1 MRPANRS
8 ILLRAAFLAAL
19 PVCFAP
25 RIVAEDPKP
34 APSAHSKKTEDT
46 FINGAPL
53 TFEQLLKFAGQD
65 AIPLH
70 RRKEAILN
78 RGVDFLL
85 TPDQADKLK
94 AAGASDEILKAIRSK
109 TKPLVAVSLPPP
121 PKKDPLGAVL
131 GTVLLTCAPAE
142 CDISLDGTAVGP
154 TLDGRLE
161 LKKKPGK
168 LVVDFNAKGYI
179 GHQATLSVE
188 ADRSIPVSVVLEPSR
203 ATLETFGADLLKKVV
218 KAVAGD
224 DGLRELTTV
233 QAAGSLTVWSNGGS
247 SVRWTL
253 FMRNNPD
260 RALFQAKA
268 GAILHEV
275 AFTGSEFTA
284 SKNLK
289 GQDALDLPTD
299 LGFIRD
305 YQVSAVLARVSG
317 PQFKIVANHPVPGAD
332 EEYPL
337 VAENGTEKISIG
349 LDSNLRPQKVRIS
362 TTTGVGSALISYS
375 DYFKGAKAFYPK
387 TVQIKP
393 DGSPHGIDV
402 RFDSVDLSPK
412 LNAADYKLRGKP
424 LMNLGN

>member
-1 MRPANRS
+1 MKPANRS
-8 ILLRAAFLAAL
+8 ILLRAAFLAAV
-19 PVCFAP
+19 PVCFAS

-34 APSAHSKKTEDT
+34 APASHSKKTDDPFLT
-46 FINGAPL
+46 GAPL
-53 TFEQLLKFAGQD
+53 TFDQVLKLAGQD

-70 RRKEAILN
+70 RRKEAILS
-78 RGVDFLL
+78 RGVDFTL
-85 TPDQADKLK
+85 TSDLADKLK
-94 AAGASDEILKAIRSK
+94 AAGASEEILKAVRSK
-109 TKPLVAVSLPPP
+109 AKPMLAIAPPPP
-121 PKKDPLGAVL
+121 PKKDPM

-142 CDISLDGTAVGP
+142 CDISLDGTAIG
-154 TLDGRLE
+154 TTQDGRLE
-161 LKKKPGK
+161 LKKRPGK

-179 GHQATLSVE
+179 GHQSTLMVE
-188 ADRSIPVSVVLEPSR
+188 ADRTMPLSMVLEPSR
-203 ATLETFGADLLKKVV
+203 VTLEAFGADLLKKVV
-218 KAVAGD
+218 QAVAGD
-224 DGLRELTTV
+224 DGLRELTNV
-233 QAAGSLTVWSNGGS
+233 QATGSLTVWSNAGS

-305 YQVSAVLARVSG
+305 YQVSAVLARVSS
-317 PQFKIVANHPVPGAD
+317 PQFKVVANHPAPAAE

-337 VAENGTEKISIG
+337 VAESGTEKVSIG
-349 LDSNLRPQKVRIS
+349 LDSNLRPQKILIN

-375 DYFKGAKAFYPK
+375 DYFKGEKAFFPK

-393 DGSPHGIDV
+393 EGSPHGLEV
-402 RFDSVDLSPK
+402 RFDTVDLSPK
-412 LNAADYKLRGKP
+412 LNAADYKLRGKA
-424 LMNLGN
+424 LINLGN

>member
-1 MRPANRS
+1 MKPANQS
-8 ILLRAAFLAAL
+8 IFLRIALIAAI

-25 RIVAEDPKP
+25 GMAAEDPKP
-34 APSAHSKKTEDT
+34 ASASRSRKTDDQ
-46 FINGAPL
+46 FLNGAPL

-78 RGVDFLL
+78 RGIDFPL
-85 TPDQADKLK
+85 TSEQTDKLK
-94 AAGASDEILKAIRSK
+94 AAGASEEILKAIRSK
-109 TKPLVAVSLPPP
+109 AKPQMIASLPPP
-121 PKKDPLGAVL
+121 PKKDPL

-142 CDISLDGTAVGP
+142 CDISLDGTAIG
-154 TLDGRLE
+154 TTQDGRLE
-161 LKKKPGK
+161 LKKVPGK
-168 LVVDFNAKGYI
+168 LVIDFNAKGYV
-179 GHQATLSVE
+179 GHQSTLMVE
-188 ADRSIPVSVVLEPSR
+188 ADRTAEVSMVLEPSR
-203 ATLETFGADLLKKVV
+203 VTLEAFGADLLKKIVQS
-218 KAVAGD
+218 VAGE
-224 DGLRELTTV
+224 DGLRELTNV
-233 QAAGSLTVWSNGGS
+233 QATGSLTVWTREGS

-305 YQVSAVLARVSG
+305 YQISAVLARISG
-317 PQFKIVANHPVPGAD
+317 PQFKVVANHPLPAD
-332 EEYPL
+332 DDEYPL

-349 LDSNLRPQKVRIS
+349 LDSGLRPQKVRI
-362 TTTGVGSALISYS
+362 TTATGVGSALISYS
-375 DYFKGAKAFYPK
+375 DYFKGQKAYYPK

-393 DGSPHGIDV
+393 DGAPHGIDV
-402 RFDSVDLSPK
+402 RFDTVDLSPK

-424 LMNLGN
+424 LMNTGQ

>member
-1 MRPANRS
+1 MKPANRS
-8 ILLRAAFLAAL
+8 ILLRAAFLAAV

-34 APSAHSKKTEDT
+34 ASASHSKKTDDPFLT
-46 FINGAPL
+46 GAPL
-53 TFEQLLKFAGQD
+53 TFEQVLKLAAQD

-78 RGVDFLL
+78 RGVDFSL
-85 TPDQADKLK
+85 TSDLADQLK
-94 AAGASDEILKAIRSK
+94 AAGASEEILKAVRSK
-109 TKPLVAVSLPPP
+109 AKPLVAIAPPPP
-121 PKKDPLGAVL
+121 PKKDPM
-131 GTVLLTCAPAE
+131 GTVQLTCAPAE
-142 CDISLDGTAVGP
+142 CDISLDGTAIG
-154 TLDGRLE
+154 TTQDGRLE
-161 LKKKPGK
+161 LKKRPGK
-168 LVVDFNAKGYI
+168 LVIDFNAKGYI
-179 GHQATLSVE
+179 GRQSTLMVE
-188 ADRSIPVSVVLEPSR
+188 ADRTIPVSMSLEPTR
-203 ATLETFGADLLKKVV
+203 VTLEAFGADLLKKVV
-218 KAVAGD
+218 QAVAGD

-233 QAAGSLTVWSNGGS
+233 QATGSLTVWSTAGS

-253 FMRNNPD
+253 LMRNNPD

-317 PQFKIVANHPVPGAD
+317 PQFKVVANHPVPAAD

-349 LDSNLRPQKVRIS
+349 LDSNLRPQKVLIG
-362 TTTGVGSALISYS
+362 TTTGVGAALISYS
-375 DYFKGAKAFYPK
+375 DYFKGEKAFFPK
-387 TVQIKP
+387 TILIKP
-393 DGSPHGIDV
+393 EGSPHGIEV
-402 RFDSVDLSPK
+402 RFDTVDLSPK
-412 LNAADYKLRGKP
+412 FNAADYKLRGKP
-424 LMNLGN
+424 LINLGN

>member
-1 MRPANRS
+1 MRSANQS
-8 ILLRAAFLAAL
+8 LLLRAAFVAAL
-19 PVCFAP
+19 PVLLAP
-25 RIVAEDPKP
+25 WMAAEDPKP
-34 APSAHSKKTEDT
+34 SSASHSKKTEDT
-46 FINGAPL
+46 FVNGAPL
-53 TFEQLLKFAGQD
+53 TFEQVLKFAGQD

-78 RGVDFLL
+78 RGVDFSLS
-85 TPDQADKLK
+85 PEQADKLK
-94 AAGASDEILKAIRSK
+94 AAGASEEILKAIRSK
-109 TKPLVAVSLPPP
+109 AKPLVAIAPPPP
-121 PKKDPLGAVL
+121 PKKDPL

-142 CDISLDGTAVGP
+142 CDISLDGTAVG
-154 TLDGRLE
+154 TTQDGRLE
-161 LKKKPGK
+161 LKKKPGR
-168 LVVDFNAKGYI
+168 LIIDFNAKGYI
-179 GHQATLSVE
+179 GHQATLTVD
-188 ADRSIPVSVVLEPSR
+188 ADRTVPVSVVLEPSR
-203 ATLETFGADLLKKVV
+203 ATLEAFGADLLKRVV
-218 KAVAGD
+218 QAVAGQ
-224 DGLRELTTV
+224 DGLVQLTTV
-233 QAAGSLTVWSNGGS
+233 QATGSLTVWSNAGS

-253 FMRNNPD
+253 LMRNNPD

-305 YQVSAVLARVSG
+305 YQVSAVLARISG
-317 PQFKIVANHPVPGAD
+317 PQFKIVANHLEPAAD

-337 VAENGTEKISIG
+337 IAENGTEKISIG
-349 LDSNLRPQKVRIS
+349 LDSSLRPQKVRIS

-375 DYFKGAKAFYPK
+375 DYFKGEKAFYPK

-402 RFDSVDLSPK
+402 RFDTVDLSPK
-412 LNAADYKLRGKP
+412 LNATDYRLRGKP
-424 LMNLGN
+424 LVNLGN

>member
-1 MRPANRS
+1 MRPSNRS
-8 ILLRAAFLAAL
+8 ILLRAAVLAAL
-19 PVCFAP
+19 LVCFAP
-25 RIVAEDPKP
+25 RITAEDLKP
-34 APSAHSKKTEDT
+34 ASALHSKKTEDT
-46 FINGAPL
+46 FISGAPL
-53 TFEQLLKFAGQD
+53 TFEQVLKFAGQD

-78 RGVDFLL
+78 RGVDFSL
-85 TPDQADKLK
+85 TSDQTERLK

-109 TKPLVAVSLPPP
+109 AKPVVAVVLPPP
-121 PKKDPLGAVL
+121 PKKDPM

-142 CDISLDGTAVGP
+142 CDISLDGTAIGP
-154 TLDGRLE
+154 TLEGRLE
-161 LKKKPGK
+161 LKKKPGR
-168 LVVDFNAKGYI
+168 LVIDFNEKGYI
-179 GHQATLSVE
+179 GHQATVAVE
-188 ADRSIPVSVVLEPSR
+188 ADRTMPVSAVLEPSR
-203 ATLETFGADLLKKVV
+203 ATLEAFGADLLKKVV
-218 KAVAGD
+218 QAVAGQ

-233 QAAGSLTVWSNGGS
+233 QATGSLTVWSNGGA

-275 AFTGSEFTA
+275 AFNGSEFTA

-305 YQVSAVLARVSG
+305 YQVSAVLARVSNPG
-317 PQFKIVANHPVPGAD
+317 FKIVANHPTPAPD

-349 LDSNLRPQKVRIS
+349 LDNNLRPQKVRIS

-375 DYFKGAKAFYPK
+375 DYFQGEKAFYPK

-402 RFDSVDLSPK
+402 RFDTVDLSPK

-424 LMNLGN
+424 LVNLGN

>member
-8 ILLRAAFLAAL
+8 FLLRAAFLAAL
-19 PVCFAP
+19 PVWFAP
-25 RIVAEDPKP
+25 RMVAEEPK
-34 APSAHSKKTEDT
+34 AASASHSKKTDDP
-46 FINGAPL
+46 FLNGAPL

-78 RGVDFLL
+78 RGIDFPLSSE
-85 TPDQADKLK
+85 QADKLK

-109 TKPLVAVSLPPP
+109 AKPVLASAAPPP
-121 PKKDPLGAVL
+121 SPKKDPT

-161 LKKKPGK
+161 LRKKPGK
-168 LVVDFNAKGYI
+168 LVIDFNEKGYI
-179 GHQATLSVE
+179 GHQATVAVD
-188 ADRSIPVSVVLEPSR
+188 ADRTIPVSVVLEPSR
-203 ATLETFGADLLKKVV
+203 ATLEAFGADLLKKVIQ
-218 KAVAGD
+218 AVAGD

-233 QAAGSLTVWSNGGS
+233 QATGSLTIWSREGS

-305 YQVSAVLARVSG
+305 YQVSAVLARVSN
-317 PQFKIVANHPVPGAD
+317 PQFKIVAIHPVPAPD

-337 VAENGTEKISIG
+337 VAENGTERISIG

-362 TTTGVGSALISYS
+362 TATGVGSALISYS
-375 DYFKGAKAFYPK
+375 DYFKGEKAFYPK

-402 RFDSVDLSPK
+402 RFDTVDLSPK
-412 LNAADYKLRGKP
+412 LNAADYKLRGKA
-424 LMNLGN
+424 LMNVGN

>member
-8 ILLRAAFLAAL
+8 TLLRAAFLAAL

-34 APSAHSKKTEDT
+34 APATHSKKTEDT

-53 TFEQLLKFAGQD
+53 SFEQVLKFAGQD

-78 RGVDFLL
+78 RGVDFSL
-85 TPDQADKLK
+85 TSDQADKLK
-94 AAGASDEILKAIRSK
+94 AAGASDEILKAVRSK
-109 TKPLVAVSLPPP
+109 AKPLVAVSLPPP
-121 PKKDPLGAVL
+121 PKKDPL

-179 GHQATLSVE
+179 GHQGTLMVD
-188 ADRSIPVSVVLEPSR
+188 ADRTIPVSVVLEPSR

-218 KAVAGD
+218 KAVAGE

-233 QAAGSLTVWSNGGS
+233 QASGSLTVWSNGGS

-260 RALFQAKA
+260 RALFQTKE
-268 GAILHEV
+268 H
-275 AFTGSEFTA
+275 
-284 SKNLK
+284 
-289 GQDALDLPTD
+289 
-299 LGFIRD
+299 
-305 YQVSAVLARVSG
+305 
-317 PQFKIVANHPVPGAD
+317 
-332 EEYPL
+332 
-337 VAENGTEKISIG
+337 
-349 LDSNLRPQKVRIS
+349 
-362 TTTGVGSALISYS
+362 
-375 DYFKGAKAFYPK
+375 
-387 TVQIKP
+387 
-393 DGSPHGIDV
+393 
-402 RFDSVDLSPK
+402 
-412 LNAADYKLRGKP
+412 
-424 LMNLGN
+424 

>member
-1 MRPANRS
+1 MRPSNRS
-8 ILLRAAFLAAL
+8 ILLRAALLAAL

-25 RIVAEDPKP
+25 RIAAEDPKP
-34 APSAHSKKTEDT
+34 ASAPHSKKSEDT
-46 FINGAPL
+46 FVNGTPL
-53 TFEQLLKFAGQD
+53 TFEQVLKFAGQD

-78 RGVDFLL
+78 RGVDFSLSS
-85 TPDQADKLK
+85 DQADRLK

-109 TKPLVAVSLPPP
+109 AKPMVAVALPPP
-121 PKKDPLGAVL
+121 PKKDPM

-142 CDISLDGTAVGP
+142 CDISLDGTAIGP
-154 TLDGRLE
+154 TLEGRLE
-161 LKKKPGK
+161 LKKKPGR
-168 LVVDFNAKGYI
+168 LVIDFNEKGYI
-179 GHQATLSVE
+179 GHQATVAVE
-188 ADRSIPVSVVLEPSR
+188 ADRSIPVSAVLEPSR
-203 ATLETFGADLLKKVV
+203 ATLEAFGADLLKKVV
-218 KAVAGD
+218 QAVAGQ

-233 QAAGSLTVWSNGGS
+233 QATGSLTVWSNGGS

-275 AFTGSEFTA
+275 AFNGSEFTA

-305 YQVSAVLARVSG
+305 YQVSAVLARVSN
-317 PQFKIVANHPVPGAD
+317 PQFKIVANHPAPSPD

-337 VAENGTEKISIG
+337 VAENGTEKISIA

-362 TTTGVGSALISYS
+362 TATGVGSALISYS
-375 DYFKGAKAFYPK
+375 DYFKGEKAFYPK

-402 RFDSVDLSPK
+402 RFDTVDLSPK

-424 LMNLGN
+424 LVNLGN

>member
-1 MRPANRS
+1 MRPSNRS

-25 RIVAEDPKP
+25 RIAAEDPKP
-34 APSAHSKKTEDT
+34 ASAPHSKKSEDT
-46 FINGAPL
+46 FISGAPL
-53 TFEQLLKFAGQD
+53 TFEQVLKFAGQD

-78 RGVDFLL
+78 RGVDFSL
-85 TPDQADKLK
+85 TSDQSEKLK

-109 TKPLVAVSLPPP
+109 AKPVVAVALPPP
-121 PKKDPLGAVL
+121 PKKDPM

-142 CDISLDGTAVGP
+142 CDISLDGTAIGP
-154 TLDGRLE
+154 TLEGRLE
-161 LKKKPGK
+161 LKKKPGR
-168 LVVDFNAKGYI
+168 LVIDFNEKGYI
-179 GHQATLSVE
+179 GHQATVAVE
-188 ADRSIPVSVVLEPSR
+188 ADRTMPVSAVLEPSR
-203 ATLETFGADLLKKVV
+203 ATLEAFGADLLKKVV
-218 KAVAGD
+218 QAVAGQ

-233 QAAGSLTVWSNGGS
+233 QATGSLTVWSNGGS

-275 AFTGSEFTA
+275 AFNGSEFTA

-305 YQVSAVLARVSG
+305 FQVSAVLARVSNPG
-317 PQFKIVANHPVPGAD
+317 FKIVANHPAPSQD

-375 DYFKGAKAFYPK
+375 DYFQGEKAFYPK

-402 RFDSVDLSPK
+402 RFDTVDLSPK

-424 LMNLGN
+424 LNLGN

>member
-1 MRPANRS
+1 MA
-8 ILLRAAFLAAL
+8 
-19 PVCFAP
+19 
-25 RIVAEDPKP
+25 AEDPKP
-34 APSAHSKKTEDT
+34 ASASRSRKTDDQ
-46 FINGAPL
+46 FLNGAPL

-78 RGVDFLL
+78 RGIDFPL
-85 TPDQADKLK
+85 TSEQTDKLK
-94 AAGASDEILKAIRSK
+94 AAGASEEILKAIRSK
-109 TKPLVAVSLPPP
+109 AKPQMIASLPPP
-121 PKKDPLGAVL
+121 PKKDPL

-142 CDISLDGTAVGP
+142 CDISLDGTAIG
-154 TLDGRLE
+154 TTQDGRLE
-161 LKKKPGK
+161 LKKVPGK
-168 LVVDFNAKGYI
+168 LVIDFNAKGYV
-179 GHQATLSVE
+179 GHQSTLMVE
-188 ADRSIPVSVVLEPSR
+188 ADRTAEVSMVLEPSR
-203 ATLETFGADLLKKVV
+203 VTLEAFGADLLKKIVQS
-218 KAVAGD
+218 VAGE
-224 DGLRELTTV
+224 DGLRELTNV
-233 QAAGSLTVWSNGGS
+233 QATGSLTVWTREGS

-305 YQVSAVLARVSG
+305 YQISAVLARISG
-317 PQFKIVANHPVPGAD
+317 PQFKVVANHPLPAD
-332 EEYPL
+332 DDEYPL

-349 LDSNLRPQKVRIS
+349 LDSGLRPQKVRI
-362 TTTGVGSALISYS
+362 TTATGVGSALISYS
-375 DYFKGAKAFYPK
+375 DYFKGQKAYYPK

-393 DGSPHGIDV
+393 DGAPHGIDV
-402 RFDSVDLSPK
+402 RFDTVDLSPK

-424 LMNLGN
+424 LMNTGQ